1 MRGETKTRVFDTHQQ
16 GDFNPLSPCGER
28 QDIYNRDPLEFKIS
42 IHSPHA
48 GRDAYGRDPQC
59 LWHVQFQSTLPMRG
73 ETTTYSIVLSD
84 YSHFNPL
91 SPCGERRTVY
101 INVNPESRFQ
111 STLPMRGE
119 TSFDL
124 HNTNRRFI
132 SIHSPHAGRDAL
144 KALIR
149 LHYKNFNPLSPCGE
163 RPAEVGHKIKK
174 YLQFQST
181 LPMRGETAKIAKN
194 NDINP

>member
-1 MRGETKTRVFDTHQQ
+1 
-16 GDFNPLSPCGER
+16 
-28 QDIYNRDPLEFKIS
+28 
-42 IHSPHA
+42 
-48 GRDAYGRDPQC
+48 
-59 LWHVQFQSTLPMRG
+59 MRG

-163 RPAEVGHKIKK
+163 RQKYPDMTLKIIK
-174 YLQFQST
+174 FQST
-181 LPMRGETAKIAKN
+181 LPMRGETGLRREHGQSLRISIHSPHAGRDSKN
-194 NDINP
+194 S